1 MVREGPKETGPASRS
16 FTWLGGAHPAAVDL
30 RVPTGSAGVGLR
42 WTNDL
47 GDSLRVAVTKL
58 AASRHLLVEVA
69 DSRDWETLYRNAV
82 PRVYPALLATLR
94 DPELAEDALHEA
106 FAEGLR
112 RPPATNQNLMGWL
125 FRVALRRARRRRWAF
140 ISLRGQEQR
149 AAADEI
155 ADLLDRMEAGRLLA
169 LLTERQR
176 ALVVAHYYL
185 GLTQAETADLFG
197 VRPGTVSAT
206 IAKAL
211 TRMRKGASH
220 A

>member
-1 MVREGPKETGPASRS
+1 MSNVFALTPRERRTPRDATSGIAPAGILSTGID
-16 FTWLGGAHPAAVDL
+16 FE
-30 RVPTGSAGVGLR
+30 AGVR
-42 WTNDL
+42 NP
-47 GDSLRVAVTKL
+47 RPP
-58 AASRHLLVEVA
+58 RHSLVEVDNA
-69 DSRDWETLYRNAV
+69 QDWEVLYRNAV

-94 DPELAEDALHEA
+94 DAELAEDALHEA
-106 FAEGLR
+106 FAEGLK
-112 RPPATNQNLMGWL
+112 RPPATRENLPGWL
-125 FRVALRRARRRRWAF
+125 FRVALRRARRRRWGF
-140 ISLRGQEQR
+140 ISLRGQEKR

-155 ADLLDRMEAGRLLA
+155 GALLDRMEAGRLLA

-185 GLTQAETADLFG
+185 GLTQAETANLFG

-211 TRMRKGASH
+211 TRMRKGATH

>member
-1 MVREGPKETGPASRS
+1 MNLGSSAWGVTNRGP
-16 FTWLGGAHPAAVDL
+16 
-30 RVPTGSAGVGLR
+30 
-42 WTNDL
+42 N
-47 GDSLRVAVTKL
+47 
-58 AASRHLLVEVA
+58 RHLLVEVNHG
-69 DSRDWETLYRNAV
+69 RDWETLYRNAV

-106 FAEGLR
+106 FAEGLK
-112 RPPATNQNLMGWL
+112 RPPATSENLMGWL

-140 ISLRGQEQR
+140 ISLRGHEQR
-149 AAADEI
+149 AAVDEI
-155 ADLLDRMEAGRLLA
+155 AALLDRMEAGRLLA

>member
-1 MVREGPKETGPASRS
+1 M
-16 FTWLGGAHPAAVDL
+16 
-30 RVPTGSAGVGLR
+30 
-42 WTNDL
+42 
-47 GDSLRVAVTKL
+47 
-58 AASRHLLVEVA
+58 
-69 DSRDWETLYRNAV
+69 
-82 PRVYPALLATLR
+82 PRVYRALLATLR

-106 FAEGLR
+106 FAVGLK
-112 RPPATNQNLMGWL
+112 RPPVTSENLAGWL
-125 FRVALRRARRRRWAF
+125 FRVALRKARRRRWGF
-140 ISLRGQEQR
+140 ISLQSQEKH

-155 ADLLDRMEAGRLLA
+155 GAILDHLEAGRLLA

-185 GLTQAETADLFG
+185 GLTQAETANLFG

-211 TRMRKGASH
+211 TRMRKGATR